1 MTRPYLLHFF
11 TPAKHASP
19 FDINMAYDA
28 GWQAVT
34 PYGEVT
40 LDEVAG
46 LVQDAIFSRGPK
58 GARATGLFIG
68 GRDVNLALDM
78 LEGARTAM
86 VPPFEVSVCVD
97 PSGAFT
103 TAAAMVA
110 GVERELRKQRHAS
123 FNGLRV
129 LVFGGTGPVG
139 SIAGVLAAR
148 AGAVV
153 SIVGRHGADATAAAC
168 RQRFHVAITGVDADS
183 DERKVEL
190 LKTAEVVFGAAK
202 AGVQILSRS
211 QLAGAPRLKVA
222 ADVNA
227 VPPAGLEGVSV
238 MDDGVPIAGSAS
250 GAVGIGALAIGN
262 IKYRV
267 QQALLT
273 HMREAEKPVYLS
285 FEQAFDVA
293 RDQAR

>member
-28 GWQAVT
+28 GWQAVI

-40 LDEVAG
+40 LDEVTG

-58 GARATGLFIG
+58 GVRATGLFIG
-68 GRDVNLALDM
+68 GRDVALALDM
-78 LEGARTAM
+78 LEHARAAM

-110 GVERELRKQRHAS
+110 AVERQLRKAREAS
-123 FNGLRV
+123 LAGLRV

-139 SIAGVLAAR
+139 SVAGVLAAR
-148 AGAVV
+148 AGADV
-153 SIVGRHGADATAAAC
+153 SLVGRRGAEATAVTC
-168 RQRFHVAITGVDADS
+168 RERFHVSLSATDADS
-183 DERKVEL
+183 DERKAAL
-190 LKTAEVVFGAAK
+190 LESADVVLGAAK
-202 AGVQILSRS
+202 AGVQILSS
-211 QLAGAPRLKVA
+211 AQLIGALRLKVA

-227 VPPAGLEGVSV
+227 VPPAGLEGVGV
-238 MDDGVPIAGSAS
+238 MDDGAAIAGSES

-262 IKYRV
+262 VKYRV
-267 QQALLT
+267 EQTLLSQ
-273 HMREAEKPVYLS
+273 MREAEKPLYLS
-285 FEQAFDVA
+285 FDQAFAIAREQA
-293 RDQAR
+293 R

>member
-28 GWQAVT
+28 GWQAVI
-34 PYGEVT
+34 PYGDVTLEEVT
-40 LDEVAG
+40 A

-58 GARATGLFIG
+58 GVRATGLFIG
-68 GRDVNLALDM
+68 GRDVALALDM
-78 LEGARTAM
+78 LERARTAM

-110 GVERELRKQRHAS
+110 AVERQLRKTHQAS
-123 FNGLRV
+123 FAGLRV

-148 AGAVV
+148 SGAEVTL
-153 SIVGRHGADATAAAC
+153 VGRQGAEAIAATC
-168 RQRFHVAITGVDADS
+168 RQRFRVELVGVGADT

-190 LKTAEVVFGAAK
+190 LKTANVVLAAAK
-202 AGVQILSRS
+202 AGVQILSRG
-211 QLAGAPRLKVA
+211 QLAGAQQLKVA

-227 VPPAGLEGVSV
+227 VPPVGLEGVGV
-238 MDDGVPIAGSAS
+238 MDDGVAIAGSGS

-262 IKYRV
+262 VKYRV

-273 HMREAEKPVYLS
+273 QMREAEKPLYLA
-285 FEQAFDVA
+285 FDQAFDIA
-293 RDQAR
+293 REHVR